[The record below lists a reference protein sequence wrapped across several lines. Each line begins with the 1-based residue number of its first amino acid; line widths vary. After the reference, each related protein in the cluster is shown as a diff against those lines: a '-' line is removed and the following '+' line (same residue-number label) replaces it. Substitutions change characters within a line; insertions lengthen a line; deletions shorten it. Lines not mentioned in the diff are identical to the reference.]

1 MLGWRPKRLQI
12 AERRIRC
19 KKKWFSSRNNLLNVR
34 LFAIP
39 FPIRFNNLLTASGE
53 TFSFPLS
60 RCATFHGNRPSLI
73 HRQKINLKTWPTERF
88 AFFYRFSCFSA
99 ESDRAVMNFRS
110 QIRTIIKHVVCA
122 ECWLSSATDGKSGSS
137 CCCCC
142 CFLVRSFYFCFPGRP
157 KMGWKI
163 YERTSDWQI
172 YWRENIEMNEM
183 KKKRK
188 KRRALSRMPNY
199 FRSSPTN
206 HALLLATV
214 NTSFFSFYPLWLRAS
229 RRGFLSPEW

>member
-12 AERRIRC
+12 EERRIRC

-88 AFFYRFSCFSA
+88 AFFSYRFSCFSA

-122 ECWLSSATDGKSGSS
+122 ECWLSSATDKSGSS

-142 CFLVRSFYFCFPGRP
+142 CFFDSVLSSFAAFIFAFPEGR
-157 KMGWKI
+157 KWGEKFMNARVTDKFIGEKI
-163 YERTSDWQI
+163 
-172 YWRENIEMNEM
+172 
-183 KKKRK
+183 
-188 KRRALSRMPNY
+188 
-199 FRSSPTN
+199 
-206 HALLLATV
+206 
-214 NTSFFSFYPLWLRAS
+214 
-229 RRGFLSPEW
+229 